1 MCLVFSYLYIAALI
15 IKTIN
20 KMKKLLFIVILCLTM
35 SISNGQ
41 EKGYWVCFNVQVDP
55 EGQEAFVNALDGV
68 FESEIGSQFP
78 FTVTLNEI
86 MFASRE
92 NKMTHQLCFL
102 APNAK
107 VMDAWGSGPPPN
119 AEGALVQMLIQEY
132 VDFEDSILGSP
143 LIFDPSVALNMDYFT
158 VWQLAVEDPA
168 TVASAF
174 IQLEKDTK
182 KMRTGPLGLHEAIS
196 GMRGGVTHYF
206 VARAPKMSEF
216 LNSREKIV
224 NSKAFVNYISK
235 TRPVSNIIGNFSG
248 KIIKRYNLN

>member
-1 MCLVFSYLYIAALI
+1 
-15 IKTIN
+15 
-20 KMKKLLFIVILCLTM
+20 MKKFLLLFLILTL
-35 SISNGQ
+35 SFSKAQ
-41 EKGYWVCFNVQVDP
+41 DKGYWVCFNVNVDP
-55 EGQEAFVNALDGV
+55 EGQEAFVDALDGV

-78 FTVTLNEI
+78 FIVTLNEI
-86 MFASRE
+86 MFTSRD

-102 APNAK
+102 AQNAE
-107 VMDAWGSGPPPN
+107 VMDVWGSGPPPN
-119 AEGALVQMLIQEY
+119 AEGKLIQMLFEQY
-132 VDFEDSILGSP
+132 VEFEDSILGSP

-158 VWQLAVEDPA
+158 VWQLAVQDPA

-174 IQLEKDTK
+174 VQLDKDTK
-182 KMRTGPLGLHEAIS
+182 KMRTGVFGLHEAIA

-235 TRPVSNIIGNFSG
+235 TRPVSDIVGNFSG
-248 KIIKRYNLN
+248 KIIKRYNMPQ

>member
-1 MCLVFSYLYIAALI
+1 
-15 IKTIN
+15 
-20 KMKKLLFIVILCLTM
+20 MKKLLTFLLFLSLTF
-35 SISNGQ
+35 SNAQ
-41 EKGYWVCFNVQVDP
+41 DKGYWVCFNVNVDP
-55 EGQEAFVNALDGV
+55 QGQEAFVKALDGV

-102 APNAK
+102 APNAE

-119 AEGALVQMLIQEY
+119 AEGALVQMLFEQY

-143 LIFDPSVALNMDYFT
+143 LIFDPSIALNMDYFT
-158 VWQLAVEDPA
+158 VWQLAVQDPA

-174 IQLEKDTK
+174 VQLDKATK
-182 KMRTGPLGLHEAIS
+182 KIRTGPLGLHEAIA

-224 NSKAFVNYISK
+224 NSKAFMNYITK
-235 TRPVSNIIGNFSG
+235 TRPVSDIIGNFSG
-248 KIIKRYNLN
+248 KIIKRYNMP

>member
-1 MCLVFSYLYIAALI
+1 
-15 IKTIN
+15 
-20 KMKKLLFIVILCLTM
+20 
-35 SISNGQ
+35 
-41 EKGYWVCFNVQVDP
+41 
-55 EGQEAFVNALDGV
+55 
-68 FESEIGSQFP
+68 
-78 FTVTLNEI
+78 

-102 APNAK
+102 APNAE

-119 AEGALVQMLIQEY
+119 AEGALVQMLFEQY
-132 VDFEDSILGSP
+132 VDFEDSILGSS

-158 VWQLAVEDPA
+158 VWQLAVQDPA

-174 IQLEKDTK
+174 VQLDKATK
-182 KMRTGPLGLHEAIS
+182 KIRTGPLGLHEAIA

-224 NSKAFVNYISK
+224 NSKAFMNYITK
-235 TRPVSNIIGNFSG
+235 TRPVSDIIGNFSG
-248 KIIKRYNLN
+248 KIIKRYNMP